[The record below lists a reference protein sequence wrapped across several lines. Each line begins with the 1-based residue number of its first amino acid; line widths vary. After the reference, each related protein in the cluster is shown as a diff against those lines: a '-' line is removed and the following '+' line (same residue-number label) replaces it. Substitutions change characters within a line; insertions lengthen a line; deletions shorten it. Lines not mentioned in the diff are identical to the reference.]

1 MRRYCDL
8 HTHSHY
14 SDGTFAPAEIV
25 TEAAAL
31 GLSAVALTDHNT
43 VAGLPEFLAAARGG
57 TVQAIPGVEIS
68 TEYGEVELHIVGLFL
83 PPDCFD
89 SVTSFLDG
97 FNQKKMESNRQLIH
111 ALNRAGYDLNY
122 EEICRSHPEGTVNR
136 ATIAAALLEKGYV
149 SSINDAFK
157 GLLSKKSGYY
167 VPPQRLSSL
176 DAIDF
181 LRSIGTV
188 PVLAHPFLNLKTEA
202 ALRSFLAEAIP
213 HGLAAMETI
222 YSSLPRSRQLLH
234 GSLPGNLASLKAAAV
249 IFTGTPNPRSV
260 WAEEK
265 EIWLF
270 RQILSVPCKPAYKKC
285 HPFLNGW
292 LIVSIQLT
300 QAFSTPKATPISA
313 RGSSRKTP
321 PANTRHRISSG
332 TAMVNSTEAR
342 ILAVPQATRN
352 ARPTALKNSQ
362 QNKMTSRKSSMV
374 FPSFLCFL
382 WSVYQSQGGN
392 MWMNCNFF
400 VTGRCRNIHLFNTP
414 SL

>member
-1 MRRYCDL
+1 MRRFCDL

-14 SDGTFAPAEIV
+14 SDGTFAPAEIIA
-25 TEAAAL
+25 EAAAL

-43 VAGLPEFLAAARGG
+43 VAGLPEFLAAAQGG
-57 TVQAIPGVEIS
+57 TIQAVPGVEIS

-83 PPDCFD
+83 PPDRFD
-89 SVTSFLDG
+89 TVTSFLDG
-97 FNQKKMESNRQLIH
+97 FNQKKAESNRQLIH
-111 ALNRAGYDLNY
+111 ALTRAGYDLNY

-222 YSSLPRSRQLLH
+222 YSSFTPEQTALARQLAREFGILESGGSDFH
-234 GSLPGNLASLKAAAV
+234 GDTKPQIRLGSGKGNLA
-249 IFTGTPNPRSV
+249 
-260 WAEEK
+260 
-265 EIWLF
+265 
-270 RQILSVPCKPAYKKC
+270 VPAD
-285 HPFLNGW
+285 FVRAL
-292 LIVSIQLT
+292 
-300 QAFSTPKATPISA
+300 QACI
-313 RGSSRKTP
+313 
-321 PANTRHRISSG
+321 
-332 TAMVNSTEAR
+332 
-342 ILAVPQATRN
+342 
-352 ARPTALKNSQ
+352 
-362 QNKMTSRKSSMV
+362 
-374 FPSFLCFL
+374 
-382 WSVYQSQGGN
+382 
-392 MWMNCNFF
+392 
-400 VTGRCRNIHLFNTP
+400 
-414 SL
+414 